1 MTPIAP
7 SRGRAQ
13 LAAYALHYRTGVS
26 AYPSGSAPSTMGA
39 VDKVVIPRALPS
51 RERGA
56 CLTCAAQQWATDL
69 RQWAPAVVVDGVEV
83 TPGRLARWSDIVR
96 HKDDCDALFDAE
108 SYFQWT
114 TDQGLL
120 LPRAELFRGSVLVQ
134 ATAYRPTARF
144 LVLHKKVAPL
154 TWNAELHNMVL
165 DEDTP
170 VRICRGCYAS
180 TAAGKRPRLAL
191 ANGLFMGRTLAR
203 FAPATMAQAHIY
215 AMSPLRPSSTRVLLS
230 RKHIFDA
237 SRLANGATYCLQSGK
252 RGNTTFFRERLPE
265 SGTVLRSPPLAS
277 TGAPIVA
284 TYTGPDP
291 EDMRHSRV
299 FDVDV
304 ARCVDD
310 NAFLKRASKVWA
322 HVGVGDAAAFH
333 SVAEELYMAVVHAPE
348 AAGIATVREGAA
360 EATIDEEVVSDSGD
374 EGRRVKLRGAT
385 NTRPHALLG
394 QSISSRWSAQQA
406 ASGPVGMAVATLP
419 LNTATGPVATTR
431 VPDRLLTS
439 RSCHCASGAEW
450 TDRTS

>member
-1 MTPIAP
+1 MDAHGPLGADSDEVAWTVAEQFYRGQWHFLEDEAMTPIAP

-56 CLTCAAQQWATDL
+56 CLTCAAQQWVTDL
-69 RQWAPAVVVDGVEV
+69 RQWVPAVVVDGVEV
-83 TPGRLARWSDIVR
+83 TPGRLARWSDIVS
-96 HKDDCDALFDAE
+96 HDNDCDALFDAE

-154 TWNAELHNMVL
+154 TWSAELHNMVL

-252 RGNTTFFRERLPE
+252 RGNTTFSASASRSPARSCARLPWRAPE
-265 SGTVLRSPPLAS
+265 LRSSPRTPAPTRRTCAARASSAWTSRGAS
-277 TGAPIVA
+277 T
-284 TYTGPDP
+284 
-291 EDMRHSRV
+291 
-299 FDVDV
+299 
-304 ARCVDD
+304 
-310 NAFLKRASKVWA
+310 
-322 HVGVGDAAAFH
+322 
-333 SVAEELYMAVVHAPE
+333 
-348 AAGIATVREGAA
+348 
-360 EATIDEEVVSDSGD
+360 
-374 EGRRVKLRGAT
+374 
-385 NTRPHALLG
+385 
-394 QSISSRWSAQQA
+394 
-406 ASGPVGMAVATLP
+406 
-419 LNTATGPVATTR
+419 TT
-431 VPDRLLTS
+431 PS
-439 RSCHCASGAEW
+439 
-450 TDRTS
+450 